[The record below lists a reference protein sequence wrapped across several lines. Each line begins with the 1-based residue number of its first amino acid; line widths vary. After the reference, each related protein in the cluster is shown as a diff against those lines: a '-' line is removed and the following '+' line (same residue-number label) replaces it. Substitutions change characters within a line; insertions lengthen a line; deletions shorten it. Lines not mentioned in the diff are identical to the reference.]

1 MRRGKRTFGEQE
13 RSLSHD
19 KTPRR
24 HRPDSIPAYRRW
36 TPDDDA
42 LLLGLYV
49 NGKSLSDLAA
59 RMGFTEPAVSR
70 HMERLDLPK
79 LPRGRP
85 KGRCNGTLAAD
96 AEPIE

>member
-1 MRRGKRTFGEQE
+1 VTE
-13 RSLSHD
+13 R
-19 KTPRR
+19 RR
-24 HRPDSIPAYRRW
+24 HRPDSVPAYRRW

-59 RMGFTEPAVSR
+59 RLGGFTEPTVSR

-96 AEPIE
+96 AEPIK